1 MLGLAGSQE
10 VCGHLELSLCV
21 PNGEKLLLREAGVIV
36 EHLAKDLDEGGR
48 REKGGKGGGERE
60 RARRGKRGRS
70 KGRRGRRE
78 GKNDRVTIHSLVT
91 PSTL

>member
-48 REKGGKGGGERE
+48 REKEGKGGERE
-60 RARRGKRGRS
+60 REQEEGKGV
-70 KGRRGRRE
+70 GVRE
-78 GKNDRVTIHSLVT
+78 G
-91 PSTL
+91 